1 MQMRNKTQQ
10 YEEIL
15 LAHGSGG
22 RLTHDLITSK
32 FLPHLGNSL
41 LDVLGDSAVFDL
53 GNKRLCFTTDS
64 YVISPIF
71 FPGGN
76 IGSLSVHGT
85 VNDIAV
91 SGGRPLF
98 MSAGFILEEG
108 FGMDDLEAIIKSMAN
123 AAREAGVKI
132 VTGDTKVVSKGS
144 ADKIFI
150 NTSGVGVI
158 EYEGEISMER
168 IAPGDLV
175 IINGT
180 IGDHGAAV
188 MSTREGIGFSPNL
201 TSDCA
206 SLNGLIEGIL
216 RLTPNIHFMR
226 DATRGGLGA
235 VLVEAAQGSGAR
247 IEINERDIP
256 VKEEVRGL
264 CEILG
269 LDPLTIANEG
279 KVVVF
284 CPGSDA
290 DRVLTFMKGH
300 VHGRDSAVI
309 GTVTGSGE
317 KRVILNTVVG
327 GSRQIDM
334 PVGELIPRIC

>member
-1 MQMRNKTQQ
+1 MRNKTQQ

-22 RLTHDLITSK
+22 RLTHDLIASK
-32 FLPHLGNSL
+32 FLPRLGNSL
-41 LDVLGDSAVFDL
+41 LDVLGDSAVFEL
-53 GNKRLCFTTDS
+53 GGKRLCFTTDS
-64 YVISPIF
+64 YVINPIF

-76 IGSLSVHGT
+76 IGSLAVHGT

-108 FGMDDLEAIIKSMAN
+108 FGMSDLETIIESMAH
-123 AAREAGVKI
+123 AARDAGVKI
-132 VTGDTKVVSKGS
+132 VTGDTKVVAKGS
-144 ADKIFI
+144 ADRIFI

-158 EYEGEISMER
+158 EYEGEISMDR
-168 IAPGDLV
+168 IAQGDLV

-188 MSTREGIGFSPNL
+188 MSAREGIAFSPTL
-201 TSDCA
+201 ISDCA

-216 RLTPNIHFMR
+216 HTSPNIHFMR
-226 DATRGGLGA
+226 DATRGGLGS

-247 IEINERDIP
+247 IEINEKDIP
-256 VKEEVRGL
+256 VREEVRGL

-279 KVVVF
+279 KVLVF
-284 CPGSDA
+284 CPKIDA
-290 DRVLTFMKGH
+290 DTVLSFMRGH
-300 VHGRDSAVI
+300 PYGRNSEVI
-309 GTVTGSGE
+309 GEVTGSGE
-317 KRVILNTVVG
+317 KRVILNTAVG